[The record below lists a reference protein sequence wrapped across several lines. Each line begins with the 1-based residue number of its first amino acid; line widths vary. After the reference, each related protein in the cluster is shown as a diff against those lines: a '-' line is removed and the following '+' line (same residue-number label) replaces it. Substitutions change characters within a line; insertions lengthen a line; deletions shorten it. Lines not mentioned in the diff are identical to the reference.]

1 MPEIRRG
8 IPENTGNT
16 QKNTGEQ
23 GKNIRE
29 IRMPEYR
36 NAGEGGREMP
46 GNRLKSNQP
55 QSILRLIF
63 HISRDKGTRSG
74 NSLSYPVRRIAATAG
89 TIKKA
94 ADRASSVCRKQECYL
109 KWELLLTKKLW
120 DVLFLL

>member
-36 NAGEGGREMP
+36 NTGMPECRNAGMP
-46 GNRLKSNQP
+46 EKEAGKCRKIDSNQ
-55 QSILRLIF
+55 
-63 HISRDKGTRSG
+63 ISRSQYCG
-74 NSLSYPVRRIAATAG
+74 
-89 TIKKA
+89 
-94 ADRASSVCRKQECYL
+94 
-109 KWELLLTKKLW
+109 
-120 DVLFLL
+120 

>member
-1 MPEIRRG
+1 VTHETQPDSPANTPISPHGICAAGRNGKGEEQRETPETRRKMPEIRRG

-46 GNRLKSNQP
+46 ENRLKSNQP
-55 QSILRLIF
+55 Q
-63 HISRDKGTRSG
+63 
-74 NSLSYPVRRIAATAG
+74 Y
-89 TIKKA
+89 
-94 ADRASSVCRKQECYL
+94 
-109 KWELLLTKKLW
+109 
-120 DVLFLL
+120 